1 MPGQTKVLNATLSS
15 NGEQTFFLD
24 VEDAAPAD
32 AELKPS
38 QFVIWLD
45 QTNDAIKVKAK
56 YADGSVSNGTVAALS

>member
-56 YADGSVSNGTVAALS
+56 YADGSVSNGTVATLS